1 MNGITDAYLDYWIEA
16 MQDDQRPDDDDGP
29 QECQVC
35 RGDGWQYIEY
45 DDLGA
50 FGLAWEWRR
59 CAACNGTGMV

>member
-1 MNGITDAYLDYWIEA
+1 MSTYWSEEQIADMAAEDH
-16 MQDDQRPDDDDGP
+16 QPDDDDGP

-35 RGDGWQYIEY
+35 HGEGWRYIEY

-59 CAACNGTGMV
+59 CATCKGTGMV

>member
-1 MNGITDAYLDYWIEA
+1 MSTYWSEEQIADMAAEDY
-16 MQDDQRPDDDDGP
+16 RPDDEDGP

-59 CAACNGTGMV
+59 CSTCNGRGDV